1 MAVTER
7 TLLDGSKRYDA
18 RIKRNYQSIHL
29 GTFTSEEEAR
39 QAEQQAMDARP
50 QYVHQNRRRAIEL
63 IGEDNVELLYRH
75 GLCLV
80 KSKRRR

>member
-1 MAVTER
+1 
-7 TLLDGSKRYDA
+7 
-18 RIKRNYQSIHL
+18 
-29 GTFTSEEEAR
+29 
-39 QAEQQAMDARP
+39 MDARP